1 MSASIGSRLDS
12 DRTEHLVLF
21 VTFDSGVRRRQ
32 RTSQW
37 SPILPGRLNNE
48 LHPEGN
54 SCVWLCWRL
63 PHPLFFRVS
72 PQFQKPHEHY
82 PPFRFGTVPN
92 GSTERNIRSNYIDMH
107 THMMKYNQKG
117 VEEALE
123 SLKTGYSSRALFTPP
138 QSGDMFNAFSAMQTA
153 LTRFVATVCQ

>member
-1 MSASIGSRLDS
+1 MSIGN
-12 DRTEHLVLF
+12 
-21 VTFDSGVRRRQ
+21 
-32 RTSQW
+32 
-37 SPILPGRLNNE
+37 RLNYSEIICTTTSEPRALSSLTPKSRKDQGEEVKKITNPPSGRWNNWTKE
-48 LHPEGN
+48 TSTFLPS
-54 SCVWLCWRL
+54 SC
-63 PHPLFFRVS
+63 VS

-123 SLKTGYSSRALFTPP
+123 SLKTGYGFR
-138 QSGDMFNAFSAMQTA
+138 MEIY
-153 LTRFVATVCQ
+153 LTHSLAARNSDTDGSWHSL

>member
-1 MSASIGSRLDS
+1 MSASIGSRLDDGRELADKFLRS
-12 DRTEHLVLF
+12 FFLFTTVVAPGPSTLWWEVTSEAKIRADLGALVWL
-21 VTFDSGVRRRQ
+21 VR
-32 RTSQW
+32 
-37 SPILPGRLNNE
+37 PFLNE
-48 LHPEGN
+48 LTP
-54 SCVWLCWRL
+54 L
-63 PHPLFFRVS
+63 PSLSTCVS

-123 SLKTGYSSRALFTPP
+123 SLKNG
-138 QSGDMFNAFSAMQTA
+138 
-153 LTRFVATVCQ
+153 